1 MSGVEPLLKRSGRET
16 PPLRPGKG
24 EELAR
29 ASGDWAPPLHC
40 GDTDVS
46 LDGEGMAVQLNNG
59 EGVGVMSADV
69 DGTQGSDEEDVDVG

>member
-16 PPLRPGKG
+16 LPLRSGKG
-24 EELAR
+24 EELAW
-29 ASGDWAPPLHC
+29 ASGEWAPPLNC

-46 LDGEGMAVQLNNG
+46 LDGEGMSVQLNTG